1 MEDFCPRAEAWDG
14 ARFLYAT
21 VHEGASAQETAHNCQ
36 HCADFGRMKDGRDM
50 TLSFMAETPLFSGL
64 PESVRASLAFE
75 LGVQFKV
82 YKANE
87 LVVHECE
94 PATWIV
100 CILSG
105 RVHVYE
111 CGFCDDS
118 RHLVRTLCYGD
129 VYGASFPLEV
139 PHFFDVKNNG
149 IPVNK
154 G

>member
-1 MEDFCPRAEAWDG
+1 MEDFCPRVEAWDG

-64 PESVRASLAFE
+64 PESVRASLGYSLRSIRRTSWWFTNVSRLLGLFAF
-75 LGVQFKV
+75 F
-82 YKANE
+82 
-87 LVVHECE
+87 LVGCTSTNVDF
-94 PATWIV
+94 AMTV
-100 CILSG
+100 GIL
-105 RVHVYE
+105 
-111 CGFCDDS
+111 CGHCVMAMS
-118 RHLVRTLCYGD
+118 MARP
-129 VYGASFPLEV
+129 FPWRF
-139 PHFFDVKNNG
+139 PIFFGVKNNG